1 MIKIVRIQQFFEVL
15 NTSNFMKMVK
25 SFYLQRAES
34 IIINDPDV
42 ALDMLLDHN
51 KIHHQIQIKY
61 LFNTF
66 KLICMIFM
74 SSYFLGQ
81 FFHIWCEITSELVS
95 YPYHFMDYY
104 NLETK
109 NSFEQTLTMT
119 YYAFT
124 SLSTVGFGDYAPRS
138 NPERIFIALILLFG
152 VAIFSLIMGI
162 FIDILNEFNAFY
174 RDDFDDGDNL
184 TRFFGIFRRFNGD

>member
-1 MIKIVRIQQFFEVL
+1 MIKIVRLQQFFEVL
-15 NTSNFMKMVK
+15 YTSNFMKMVK

-74 SSYFLGQ
+74 SSYFLG
-81 FFHIWCEITSELVS
+81 I
-95 YPYHFMDYY
+95 
-104 NLETK
+104 
-109 NSFEQTLTMT
+109 
-119 YYAFT
+119 
-124 SLSTVGFGDYAPRS
+124 
-138 NPERIFIALILLFG
+138 IFVIVVKLQND
-152 VAIFSLIMGI
+152 IMG
-162 FIDILNEFNAFY
+162 D
-174 RDDFDDGDNL
+174 
-184 TRFFGIFRRFNGD
+184 